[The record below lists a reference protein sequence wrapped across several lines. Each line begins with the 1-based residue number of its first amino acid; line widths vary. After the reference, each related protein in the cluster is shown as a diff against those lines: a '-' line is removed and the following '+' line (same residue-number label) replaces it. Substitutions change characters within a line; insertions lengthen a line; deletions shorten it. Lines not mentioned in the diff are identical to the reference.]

1 MSVIYRSSD
10 IGELAKHPDLA
21 PTSWHRNCLGGNRVS
36 RHANCHSSGHCWRPR
51 CGPATKG
58 TGWGIAGQEFA
69 YATAILDTDDT
80 GIENTLWFTP
90 VPGGVDGPR
99 IKVAIDPAKAIRDS
113 GLTGTVPF
121 DASAVEQISP
131 ALEKQVRAFIELNRD
146 VLMRYWRLDPSITST
161 KKFAELLRPIPI
173 GE

>member
-1 MSVIYRSSD
+1 MPIAILLD
-10 IGELAKHPDLA
+10 
-21 PTSWHRNCLGGNRVS
+21 
-36 RHANCHSSGHCWRPR
+36 
-51 CGPATKG
+51 
-58 TGWGIAGQEFA
+58 IAGAPDAGRQLKELVGALQEQEFA

-146 VLMRYWRLDPSITST
+146 VLMRYWRLDPSITSS
-161 KKFAELLRPIPI
+161 KKFAELLRPIQI

>member
-1 MSVIYRSSD
+1 MPIAILLD
-10 IGELAKHPDLA
+10 
-21 PTSWHRNCLGGNRVS
+21 
-36 RHANCHSSGHCWRPR
+36 
-51 CGPATKG
+51 
-58 TGWGIAGQEFA
+58 IAGAPDAGRQLKEQVGA
-69 YATAILDTDDT
+69 CDL
-80 GIENTLWFTP
+80 P
-90 VPGGVDGPR
+90 PGGVDGPR

-113 GLTGTVPF
+113 GLTATVPF